1 MHMKLA
7 GKEYIAFRRP
17 LRISRLKAELPTY
30 QKIASA
36 PRSHYVIW
44 MNFTAIDFET
54 ATGKRDS
61 ACAVGI
67 VTVENGKITEEYYSL
82 IQPPDNQYFG
92 MNIAV
97 HGIQPRD
104 TASSPT
110 FDQLYP
116 EIRKRLQD
124 RILVA
129 HNEAFD
135 RSVLKRTMEY
145 YDLYYGELGL
155 ADRWECT
162 MRIYKAKGFVPYKL
176 NSCCERL
183 GIPLQHHEALS
194 DAIGCANLYLR
205 HATGY

>member
-1 MHMKLA
+1 
-7 GKEYIAFRRP
+7 
-17 LRISRLKAELPTY
+17 
-30 QKIASA
+30 
-36 PRSHYVIW
+36 

-67 VTVENGKITEEYYSL
+67 VTVKNGEITEEYYTL
-82 IQPPDNQYFG
+82 IQPPGNEYFG

-116 EIRKRLQD
+116 EIRKRLQHQT
-124 RILVA
+124 IVA
-129 HNEAFD
+129 HNEIFD
-135 RSVLKRTMEY
+135 RSVLKRTMESY
-145 YDLYYGELGL
+145 ALSYGELGL

-162 MRIYKAKGFVPYKL
+162 MRIYKAKGYVPYKL

-183 GIPLQHHEALS
+183 GIPLNHHEALS
-194 DAIGCANLYLR
+194 DAIGCAKLYLR
-205 HATGY
+205 R